1 MAISLNDLTIQDTE
15 RIKNKTEYNTHS
27 SISNKLNTHSVISNK
42 LNTHS
47 SISNKLNNNSVI
59 SNILE
64 IPLENELERELASVR
79 YNNTDI
85 NRLKEERRRRIE
97 LSQEIK
103 TNTWSKRIKSKSYR
117 KKKREEKQKKQAET
131 IKIEEIIDSTY
142 NTMCNKKETEENL
155 EENKKIKKI
164 EETAYNHIKELNNT
178 EYNTH
183 NIISNTN
190 NTLCNKLYKNND
202 NTGYNTHNVI
212 SNTNSTGYNTHNV
225 ISNTN
230 DTMCNKSTN
239 TNNTMCNKST
249 NTNDT
254 MCNKLYDTTP
264 IESILDISF
273 NQERETEHK
282 NTLPKS
288 EQSTLLGWN
297 TWSSDNISNKSNTV
311 YKYTTGIEIRQRKDF
326 SSSHVIYKYNN
337 NNKKYSVRKVPYGYK
352 PEEYTEILNKPELIT
367 HNPINILN
375 KIIKNEKEKRNR
387 I

>member
-1 MAISLNDLTIQDTE
+1 MTISLNDLTTQDTE

-27 SISNKLNTHSVISNK
+27 SISNKYNTHSVISNK
-42 LNTHS
+42 YNTHS
-47 SISNKLNNNSVI
+47 SISNKLNTHSVI

-142 NTMCNKKETEENL
+142 NTMCNNKETEENL

-178 EYNTH
+178 GYNTH
-183 NIISNTN
+183 SVISNN
-190 NTLCNKLYKNND
+190 NDTMCNKLYNNN
-202 NTGYNTHNVI
+202 NTLNSTHNVI
-212 SNTNSTGYNTHNV
+212 SNTNDTICNKSTNN
-225 ISNTN
+225 N

-239 TNNTMCNKST
+239 TNY
-249 NTNDT
+249 T

-337 NNKKYSVRKVPYGYK
+337 NNNKKYSVRKVPYGYK

>member
-1 MAISLNDLTIQDTE
+1 MAISLNDLAIRDTE
-15 RIKNKTEYNTHS
+15 RIKNDTEYNTHS
-27 SISNKLNTHSVISNK
+27 TISNRHTTHSTINNRIS
-42 LNTHS
+42 THS
-47 SISNKLNNNSVI
+47 TISNKLNNNSVI

-79 YNNTDI
+79 YNTTDI
-85 NRLKEERRRRIE
+85 NRLKEERRRRVE

-103 TNTWSKRIKSKSYR
+103 ANTWSKRIKSKSYR
-117 KKKREEKQKKQAET
+117 KKKREEKQKRHAET
-131 IKIEEIIDSTY
+131 IKIEEIVDSTY
-142 NTMCNKKETEENL
+142 DTMCNNKETEEKT
-155 EENKKIKKI
+155 EENIKIKKI

-178 EYNTH
+178 
-183 NIISNTN
+183 
-190 NTLCNKLYKNND
+190 
-202 NTGYNTHNVI
+202 GYNTHSTI
-212 SNTNSTGYNTHNV
+212 SNNNNTISNKSTSNNSTGYNTHST
-225 ISNTN
+225 ISNNNNTIS
-230 DTMCNKSTN
+230 NKSTS
-239 TNNTMCNKST
+239 NNST
-249 NTNDT
+249 V
-254 MCNKLYDTTP
+254 CNKLYDTTP

-273 NQERETEHK
+273 HEEREAEHK

-288 EQSTLLGWN
+288 EQTTLLGWN

-337 NNKKYSVRKVPYGYK
+337 NSNKAYSVRKVPYGYK
-352 PEEYTEILNKPELIT
+352 PEEYTEILNRPELIT